1 MKLRKKKKL
10 ESREAGAGRGWIISI
25 AAAFIAALA
34 VYGVMLSL
42 EKNML
47 TQYEKGCIYVA
58 ARQIPE
64 GQYITEENCGDYFVK
79 KELDKSC
86 IPQTAIS
93 SPKQVQ
99 GLIAITGIEEGVL
112 LTEGMFEELNE
123 ITSKL
128 ENPVIAGFKA
138 EDLYQVAGGVLRS
151 GDRIHIYSVKEEG
164 KEASTVWKNVF
175 VQQVFDTSG
184 NRISNEDGDTAAQR
198 INIYLAEEDVERFY
212 EQLSAGSL
220 RAVKVCD

>member
-1 MKLRKKKKL
+1 MKLRREKKL
-10 ESREAGAGRGWIISI
+10 ESREAGAGWGWIISI
-25 AAAFIAALA
+25 VAAFIAALA

-64 GQYITEENCGDYFVK
+64 GQYITKENCGDYFVK
-79 KELDKSC
+79 MELDKSC
-86 IPQTAIS
+86 IPKTAIR
-93 SPKQVQ
+93 SPEQVQ

-128 ENPVIAGFKA
+128 VNPVIAGFKA

-164 KEASTVWKNVF
+164 KEPSTVWKNVF

-184 NRISNEDGDTAAQR
+184 NRISNEDSDTAAQR

>member
-47 TQYEKGCIYVA
+47 TLYEKGCIYVA

-93 SPKQVQ
+93 SPKQAQ

-112 LTEGMFEELNE
+112 LTEGMLEELNE